1 MATTRAS
8 LVLSLKNRSNA
19 EAWSEFHKLY
29 APLLYR
35 YARGRGLPRDD
46 AEEIRD
52 QCLEVVTR
60 KMPTFEYDKEKG
72 GFKNWLRR
80 VADNKVVDFR
90 RKRRERKADT
100 EEVRSLRDTGLSV
113 LVFGAKR
120 PFTPSV
126 AFSMFGICLV
136 ASG

>member
-80 VADNKVVDFR
+80 IADNKVVDFR
-90 RKRRERKADT
+90 RKRREKKADT
-100 EEVRSLRDTGLSV
+100 ETPVESEPEDSAEA
-113 LVFGAKR
+113 GAENEDAEK
-120 PFTPSV
+120 SSD
-126 AFSMFGICLV
+126 AG
-136 ASG
+136 